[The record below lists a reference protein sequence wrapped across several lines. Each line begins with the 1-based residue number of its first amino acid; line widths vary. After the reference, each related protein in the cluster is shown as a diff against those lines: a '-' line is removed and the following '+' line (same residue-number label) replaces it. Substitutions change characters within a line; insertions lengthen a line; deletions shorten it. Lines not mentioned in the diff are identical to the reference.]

1 VHHYQFSREIQLLL
15 VDQSDQKVEL
25 QYNFNK
31 SPFKMP
37 LIGPRPPYYCNP
49 RYEQYYPVI

>member
-1 VHHYQFSREIQLLL
+1 MQYYQFSREVQLLL
-15 VDQSDQKVEL
+15 VDQSDEEVEL

-31 SPFKMP
+31 TPLKMP